1 MRPQT
6 ITLPS
11 RYDYESGGFWL
22 DYTLSA
28 GDNESDSHSLLISAF
43 QADKRAQSIRVA
55 AGEPELGTE
64 ETTDFIVG
72 AYANPVIT
80 EVVCGQHEES
90 AHTNIR
96 GVKSGL
102 RTKKQKLN
110 IRDFHGD
117 HGHLGC
123 VGPCE
128 ICSLASGCAR
138 RIYHSVDRHVE
149 QRRAWRFDMDILT
162 WEHRAE
168 DGSKYQVVI
177 RERSSGCYW
186 SLFLYLRSDA
196 IKENRRWIKSL
207 RADSAFQNM
216 EYNAVQKLH
225 TDNAGEWGW
234 TNAEFKE
241 LEAELGLQAI
251 YSYPNR
257 KEEQCSRFRPVTS
270 L

>member
-1 MRPQT
+1 VDNLSRELFSIDDLFSQHGFNVLLRQPDFESGKSELYRAATGNQVE
-6 ITLPS
+6 ISLPL

-28 GDNESDSHSLLISAF
+28 GDNESDSHSLLLSAF
-43 QADKRAQSIRVA
+43 QADKRAQTIRA
-55 AGEPELGTE
+55 TAGEPELGTE

-72 AYANPVIT
+72 AYANPAVT

-90 AHTNIR
+90 VHTNIR

-102 RTKKQKLN
+102 STEKQKLN

-128 ICSLASGCAR
+128 ICSLASGRAR

-162 WEHRAE
+162 WEH
-168 DGSKYQVVI
+168 
-177 RERSSGCYW
+177 
-186 SLFLYLRSDA
+186 
-196 IKENRRWIKSL
+196 
-207 RADSAFQNM
+207 
-216 EYNAVQKLH
+216 
-225 TDNAGEWGW
+225 
-234 TNAEFKE
+234 
-241 LEAELGLQAI
+241 
-251 YSYPNR
+251 
-257 KEEQCSRFRPVTS
+257 
-270 L
+270 